1 MRLTCILLVAAASLV
16 GVLDASAATTGNTV
30 VANAAMVISPLA
42 PESQGRRSLRL
53 VYDDEDDSADEKDDE
68 EEDSADKV
76 DEERGWLSD
85 KMALTSLASKF
96 VGKST
101 DEMGEVIKKLTPAQI
116 DTIFDK
122 GEDSI
127 QKMLPGFYSG
137 MDFQKFDDLIR
148 ALPQEQQAVML
159 SAYTKYLHQNGRF
172 S

>member
-68 EEDSADKV
+68 EEESADK
-76 DEERGWLSD
+76 
-85 KMALTSLASKF
+85 
-96 VGKST
+96 
-101 DEMGEVIKKLTPAQI
+101 I